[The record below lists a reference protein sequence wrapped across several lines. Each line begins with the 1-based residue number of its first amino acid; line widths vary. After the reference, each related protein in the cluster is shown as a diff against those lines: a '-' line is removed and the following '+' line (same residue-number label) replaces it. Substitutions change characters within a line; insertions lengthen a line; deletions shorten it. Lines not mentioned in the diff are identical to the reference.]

1 MIVLIIV
8 VVIFRCSHFDHKFFK
23 QLKIRKKDCLDL
35 HASDEEDLSV
45 TEEELTDEMDA
56 GEELLLLEENTPLPE
71 ERSGSPMIPDTL
83 ISSEDELM
91 GDDVPEMSSKQR
103 IETEQREMETPP
115 LVENPT
121 MSQKK
126 IKKEPE
132 TVMPP
137 PQGKI
142 WATSANGLTN

>member
-1 MIVLIIV
+1 MLFVIV
-8 VVIFRCSHFDHKFFK
+8 VVILIIDSSK

-35 HASDEEDLSV
+35 HASDEEDLSL

-83 ISSEDELM
+83 ISSEDDLM
-91 GDDVPEMSSKQR
+91 GDDVPEMSNSK
-103 IETEQREMETPP
+103 QREMETPP
-115 LVENPT
+115 LVENPVA
-121 MSQKK
+121 SQKK
-126 IKKEPE
+126 IKKEAG

-137 PQGKI
+137 PQGK
-142 WATSANGLTN
+142 N